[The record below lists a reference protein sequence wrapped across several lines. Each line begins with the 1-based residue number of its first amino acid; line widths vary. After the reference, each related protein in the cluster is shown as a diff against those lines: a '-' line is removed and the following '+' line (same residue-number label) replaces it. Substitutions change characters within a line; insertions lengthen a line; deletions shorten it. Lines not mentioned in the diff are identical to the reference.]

1 MQSHGNSSRT
11 VLSNTLYVDKI
22 DEVYVQIITEDSIAQ
37 ELCDYFTFAVPGH
50 EFMPSFQKKIWDG
63 KIRLFSIQNRKLYYG
78 LVPYLLT
85 FSEKYN
91 YGIELACSIDRI
103 VKFDDEKGDEF
114 IQSLQLPLEVRDY
127 QLEGIRHALV
137 RRRCLLVSP
146 TASGKSLIIYLFIR
160 FIIKEIEGNILIVVP
175 TTSLVEQL
183 YKDFV
188 DYGFESE
195 KFIHRIYSG
204 REKNTDKRITIS
216 TWQSL
221 FKEKKQF
228 FETYSAVI
236 GDEAHLFKAKSLTSI
251 MTKLVNAKYR
261 IGTTGTLDG
270 TQTHQLVLEGLFGKV
285 KQITTTK
292 QLIDSDILAFLEI
305 HCIVLR
311 HPISYSE
318 DVLRFDYYR
327 ELDYLVSCNERN
339 QFITDMTSSLNG
351 NTLVLFQ
358 LVEKHGEVLYTMMKD
373 QLDKNVVFIHGGVE
387 TDVREV
393 IRETAEKINDLVIV
407 ASYGTYSTGINI
419 KNLHNIVFASPSK
432 SPIRVLQSIGRGLRK
447 GVDKNEVKLF
457 DISDDLSIGSHSN
470 YTYRHLLER
479 LKIYNDEDFT
489 YKIKKFNLEY
499 L

>member
-1 MQSHGNSSRT
+1 
-11 VLSNTLYVDKI
+11 
-22 DEVYVQIITEDSIAQ
+22 
-37 ELCDYFTFAVPGH
+37 
-50 EFMPSFQKKIWDG
+50 
-63 KIRLFSIQNRKLYYG
+63 
-78 LVPYLLT
+78 
-85 FSEKYN
+85 
-91 YGIELACSIDRI
+91 
-103 VKFDDEKGDEF
+103 
-114 IQSLQLPLEVRDY
+114 
-127 QLEGIRHALV
+127 
-137 RRRCLLVSP
+137 
-146 TASGKSLIIYLFIR
+146 
-160 FIIKEIEGNILIVVP
+160 LIVVP

-318 DVLRFDYYR
+318 DVLRFDYHR